1 MKKFFLI
8 AIISISSITASVGCK
23 QGLGERCQINDD
35 CVSPY
40 VCNQAKM
47 QCQQTTTGGIDAT
60 VVDAPFTTVD
70 APFTII
76 DAAADA
82 PADSTAVDAPLD

>member
-1 MKKFFLI
+1 MSKMKFI
-8 AIISISSITASVGCK
+8 ALVMVAMAGCK

-47 QCQQTTTGGIDAT
+47 QCQETTTGGIDAT
-60 VVDAPFTTVD
+60 VTDAPKTSDAPFV
-70 APFTII
+70 II
-76 DAAADA
+76 DAATDA
-82 PADSTAVDAPLD
+82 PAPDAPLFDAAVD